1 MNETTIAG
9 TWLLPDQ
16 PSAGRSLDQPHHC
29 VVALLKE
36 FGELG
41 DRCPPASGIARHA
54 EKELVLLG
62 RYAGIARRPFAEAK
76 IATKLVTKPGEA
88 TKPGGIRNARAG

>member
-9 TWLLPDQ
+9 TWLLPNQ
-16 PSAGRSLDQPHHC
+16 PSARRSLDEPHHG

-41 DRCPPASGIARHA
+41 DRRPPTAGVARHA

-62 RYAGIARRPFAEAK
+62 RYPGIARRPFAEAK
-76 IATKLVTKPGEA
+76 IATKLVTKTGEA
-88 TKPGGIRNARAG
+88 M